1 MKISSICKDYGVI
14 GSFIFIHTGEVWL
27 LVISYVAIGDFSS
40 FRGANWRNKIINELM
55 EEIERVL
62 VVIVFVNP
70 FISDRFSV
78 VVVMAGLSVSVSF
91 KAIMDS
97 II

>member
-1 MKISSICKDYGVI
+1 
-14 GSFIFIHTGEVWL
+14 
-27 LVISYVAIGDFSS
+27 
-40 FRGANWRNKIINELM
+40 M

>member
-40 FRGANWRNKIINELM
+40 FRGAN
-55 EEIERVL
+55 
-62 VVIVFVNP
+62 
-70 FISDRFSV
+70 
-78 VVVMAGLSVSVSF
+78 
-91 KAIMDS
+91 
-97 II
+97 